1 MQKGKSKVLP
11 EILSKYQYLANP
23 ITLTVI
29 GWLLL
34 YLFFVFLMFFYRF
47 FSLNSWIKKEN
58 DSLNSLIM
66 GGTISTS
73 SSLNSC
79 IERAN
84 SKNPQVLEACI
95 EASIKEGKKGLTFL
109 AIVSST
115 SPFIGLFG
123 TVVSI
128 LIAFGHMG
136 NNTSLSLV
144 APAISEALIAT
155 AVGILVAIPSYSFH
169 QILVSKF
176 DDLISTLKMQRDLIS
191 LND

>member
-1 MQKGKSKVLP
+1 VLP

-34 YLFFVFLMFFYRF
+34 YLFFVFFVFFYRL
-47 FSLNSWIKKEN
+47 FSINSWIKQEN
-58 DSLNSLIM
+58 ESLSSLLM
-66 GGTISTS
+66 GGILSSS

-79 IERAN
+79 KERTEKIN
-84 SKNPQVLEACI
+84 KTVLNACV
-95 EASIKEGKKGLTFL
+95 EASKKEAKKGLTFL
-109 AIVSST
+109 SIVSST

-128 LIAFGHMG
+128 LTAFSHMG

-155 AVGILVAIPSYSFH
+155 AIGILVAIPSYSFH
-169 QILVSKF
+169 QILSSKF
-176 DDLISTLKMQRDLIS
+176 EDLISILKMQRDFII
-191 LND
+191 ND

>member
-1 MQKGKSKVLP
+1 MLP
-11 EILSKYQYLANP
+11 ESLFKYQYLANP

-29 GWLLL
+29 GWLPL
-34 YLFFVFLMFFYRF
+34 YLFFVFFVFFYRF
-47 FSLNSWIKKEN
+47 FSLNSWLNKEN
-58 DSLNSLIM
+58 GSLNNLLM
-66 GGTISTS
+66 GGGISRN

-79 IERAN
+79 IERN
-84 SKNPQVLEACI
+84 DKRDRSVVNACI

-128 LIAFGHMG
+128 LMAFGDMG

-155 AVGILVAIPSYSFH
+155 AIGILVAIPAYSFH
-169 QILVSKF
+169 QILASKF
-176 DDLISTLKMQRDLIS
+176 EDLISILKMERDFLV
-191 LND
+191 ND

>member
-1 MQKGKSKVLP
+1 VLQ
-11 EILSKYQYLANP
+11 EISNYQYLANP
-23 ITLTVI
+23 ITLSVI

-34 YLFFVFLMFFYRF
+34 YLFFVFFVFFYRF

-58 DSLNSLIM
+58 ESLNTLLM
-66 GGTISTS
+66 GGILATN

-79 IERAN
+79 KEKKT
-84 SKNPQVLEACI
+84 SKYSLDACI
-95 EASIKEGKKGLTFL
+95 EGAKKKAKTGLTFL
-109 AIVSST
+109 SIVSST

-128 LIAFGHMG
+128 LIAFSHMG

-144 APAISEALIAT
+144 APAISEALVAT
-155 AVGILVAIPSYSFH
+155 AIGILVAIPAYSFH
-169 QILVSKF
+169 QILVSKYE
-176 DDLISTLKMQRDLIS
+176 DLISILKMERDFL

>member
-1 MQKGKSKVLP
+1 VLP
-11 EILSKYQYLANP
+11 ELLSKYQYLANP

-34 YLFFVFLMFFYRF
+34 YLFLVFFIFFYRF
-47 FSLNSWIKKEN
+47 LSLNSWIKKEN
-58 DSLNSLIM
+58 ISLNNLIM
-66 GGTISTS
+66 GGEISTD

-79 IERAN
+79 IQRSEEIN
-84 SKNPQVLEACI
+84 QNILNACI

-115 SPFIGLFG
+115 APFIGLFG
-123 TVVSI
+123 TVISI

-155 AVGILVAIPSYSFH
+155 AVGILVAIPAYSFH

-176 DDLISTLKMQRDLIS
+176 DDLISTLKMQRDLLIP
-191 LND
+191 

>member
-1 MQKGKSKVLP
+1 VLQ

-34 YLFFVFLMFFYRF
+34 YLFFVFFVFFYRF
-47 FSLNSWIKKEN
+47 FLLSSWIKKEN
-58 DSLNSLIM
+58 ANLNGMLM
-66 GGTISTS
+66 GGVLSTS
-73 SSLNSC
+73 SSLASC
-79 IERAN
+79 KERSDDKYSLN
-84 SKNPQVLEACI
+84 ACI
-95 EASIKEGKKGLTFL
+95 EAAKQKAKRGLTFL
-109 AIVSST
+109 SIVSST
-115 SPFIGLFG
+115 APFIGLFG

-128 LIAFGHMG
+128 LIAFSHMG

-155 AVGILVAIPSYSFH
+155 AIGILVAIPAYSFH

-176 DDLISTLKMQRDLIS
+176 EDLISILKMQRDFL

>member
-1 MQKGKSKVLP
+1 VLL
-11 EILSKYQYLANP
+11 ETLSKYQYLANP

-34 YLFFVFLMFFYRF
+34 YLFFVFFVFFYRL
-47 FSLNSWIKKEN
+47 FSLNSWISREN
-58 DSLNSLIM
+58 SSLNSLLM
-66 GGTISTS
+66 GGVLSAN

-79 IERAN
+79 KERTDDVNKTALN
-84 SKNPQVLEACI
+84 ACI
-95 EASIKEGKKGLTFL
+95 EASKKEAKKGITFL
-109 AIVSST
+109 SIVSST

-128 LIAFGHMG
+128 LVAFSHMG

-155 AVGILVAIPSYSFH
+155 AIGILVAIPAYTFH
-169 QILVSKF
+169 QILANKF
-176 DDLISTLKMQRDLIS
+176 EDLISILKMQRDFII
-191 LND
+191 ND

>member
-1 MQKGKSKVLP
+1 MQKEKLKVLP

-34 YLFFVFLMFFYRF
+34 YLFFVFFVFFYRL
-47 FSLNSWIKKEN
+47 FSINSWIKKEIN
-58 DSLNSLIM
+58 SLNSLMM
-66 GGTISTS
+66 GGTISTFS
-73 SSLNSC
+73 ALNSC
-79 IERAN
+79 IERTSSTKATI
-84 SKNPQVLEACI
+84 VDACI

-109 AIVSST
+109 SIVSST

-155 AVGILVAIPSYSFH
+155 AIGILVAIPAYSFH

-176 DDLISTLKMQRDLIS
+176 DDLISTLKMQRDLIDS
-191 LND
+191 DD

>member
-1 MQKGKSKVLP
+1 MQKEKSKVLP
-11 EILSKYQYLANP
+11 ELLSKYQYLANP

-34 YLFFVFLMFFYRF
+34 YLFLVFLIFFYRL

-58 DSLNSLIM
+58 NSLNSLIM
-66 GGTISTS
+66 GGNISTV

-79 IERAN
+79 IERSD
-84 SKNPQVLEACI
+84 SKKAHILNACI

-115 SPFIGLFG
+115 APFIGLFG

-155 AVGILVAIPSYSFH
+155 AVGILVAIPAYSFH
-169 QILVSKF
+169 QVLVSKF

-191 LND
+191 SDD

>member
-1 MQKGKSKVLP
+1 VLQ

-34 YLFFVFLMFFYRF
+34 YLFFVFFIFFYRL

-58 DSLNSLIM
+58 NSLNSLLM
-66 GGTISTS
+66 GGMLSTN

-79 IERAN
+79 KERVE
-84 SKNPQVLEACI
+84 KVEKDVLNACI
-95 EASIKEGKKGLTFL
+95 EASKKEAKKGLTFL
-109 AIVSST
+109 SIVSST

-128 LIAFGHMG
+128 LIAFSHMG

-155 AVGILVAIPSYSFH
+155 AIGILVAIPSYSFH
-169 QILVSKF
+169 QILASKF
-176 DDLISTLKMQRDLIS
+176 EDLISTLKMQRDIII
-191 LND
+191 ND